1 MNAYSSRLAFSVL
14 CIDAYLSVLLD
25 HPPSVRYQE
34 LCIPLPK
41 SPQLWTAASDNER
54 RSLQWNE
61 PAGREKTLLCFLMR
75 DTLDFDRQRHLP
87 HHLTEV
93 DYNLVLCSLQVGIW
107 EAEREFYSCES
118 DELVAACKP
127 TYRVGIWRN
136 HLNSW
141 RASRDSGC
149 LISQNYSSTS
159 TSGADHVSNS
169 ISLILW
175 HISVLTLHAPLKLL
189 QGQGCCFKCRTD
201 TAISARKTKTRLR
214 AWAASPDARIAVS
227 NAAQISRI
235 VAHESNSS
243 KSPTHLLL
251 NPLAVPAVLKS
262 AVVICSYAYYTSACP
277 VCTGGPPI
285 DLVDLFGS
293 TDDDLKLRKWKE
305 QGEGLADWSPLGIPV
320 CRCKVMALATWF
332 RGQLAVDASAE
343 RQLVAFLRGL
353 DKT

>member
-1 MNAYSSRLAFSVL
+1 MNACSSRLAFSVL

-54 RSLQWNE
+54 RRLQWNE
-61 PAGREKTLLCFLMR
+61 PAGREKTLLCFLMH
-75 DTLDFDRQRHLP
+75 DTLDSNRQCHVP
-87 HHLTEV
+87 HHLSEV
-93 DYNLVLCSLQVGIW
+93 DYNLVLCSIQVGIW
-107 EAEREFYSCES
+107 EAARESHSCES
-118 DELVAACKP
+118 DELAVGSKP
-127 TYRVGIWRN
+127 TDRVGVWRT

-141 RASRDSGC
+141 RASAESGC
-149 LISQNYSSTS
+149 LMRQNYFAAPTSS
-159 TSGADHVSNS
+159 ADHVSNS

-175 HISVLTLHAPLKLL
+175 HISALTLHAPLKLL

-201 TAISARKTKTRLR
+201 TAITARKTKARFR
-214 AWAASPDARIAVS
+214 AWVASPDARIAVW

-235 VAHESNSS
+235 VGHDSNGS
-243 KSPTHLLL
+243 KPTTRLLL
-251 NPLAVPAVLKS
+251 NPLAVHAVLRS
-262 AVVICSYAYYTSACP
+262 AIVICSYAYYTSACP

-285 DLVDLFGS
+285 DLVDLFSGK
-293 TDDDLKLRKWKE
+293 DDDLKLRKWKE
-305 QGEGLADWSPLGIPV
+305 QCEGLADWSPVGFPV

-332 RGQLAVDASAE
+332 RGQLAVDTSAE
-343 RQLVAFLRGL
+343 RQLMTFLGDL